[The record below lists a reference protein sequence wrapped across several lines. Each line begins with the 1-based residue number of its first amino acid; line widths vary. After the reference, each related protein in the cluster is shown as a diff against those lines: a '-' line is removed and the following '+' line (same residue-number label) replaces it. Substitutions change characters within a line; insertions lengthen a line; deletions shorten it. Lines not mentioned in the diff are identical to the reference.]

1 MQDILNLA
9 FEVHRVTEEKIG
21 VIDDLTRR
29 TRTLS
34 LNARIEATRAGDR
47 GSAFAVVAQEM
58 SDFAKEVAQLSTE
71 LRNAIGSNMA
81 RIETA
86 GERMMLDFRG
96 ARFSDLS
103 RNVVEIMDRNLY
115 ERSCDV
121 RWWATDSAV
130 VNAVEE
136 KASTVERALAAKRLA
151 TILRSYTVYLDLWI
165 VDLEGRIVTN
175 GRGDRYPDLAGND
188 VSHEEWFRKALETQS
203 GDDFAVC
210 NITLNPLLENAAV
223 ATYSTAI
230 RQEGDTYG
238 APIGVLG
245 IFFDWQPQAQAV
257 ISNVALSEEEKSN
270 SRVMLLDND
279 LRVIASSDGRGILTE
294 KFKLKVAGQQHGFY
308 LDGKRLVSYA
318 LTPGYETYSG
328 LGWYGCIEST
338 LALQHDLIDPNRA
351 VMA

>member
-1 MQDILNLA
+1 MQDILKLA

-29 TRTLS
+29 TNTLS
-34 LNARIEATRAGDR
+34 LNARIEATRAGIQ

-58 SDFAKEVAQLSTE
+58 SEFAKEVALLSTE
-71 LRNAIGSNMA
+71 LRSAIGSNMA

-96 ARFSDLS
+96 ARFSDLA

-130 VNAVEE
+130 VDAV
-136 KASTVERALAAKRLA
+136 SSQNGSNVLAHARNRLA

-165 VDLEGRIVTN
+165 VDLEGRVVAN
-175 GRGDRYPDLAGND
+175 GRGDRYPDLCGKD
-188 VSHEEWFRKALETQS
+188 VSRAEWFQKALKTHS

-210 NITLNPLLENAAV
+210 NISRNPLLDDAAV

-230 RQEGDTYG
+230 RRDGDTAG
-238 APIGVLG
+238 EPVGVLG
-245 IFFDWQPQAQAV
+245 IFFDWEPQAQAV
-257 ISNVALSEEEKSN
+257 ISNIALSDEEKTG
-270 SRVMLLDND
+270 SRVMLLDAD
-279 LRVIASSDGRGILTE
+279 LRVIASSDKRGVLMET
-294 KFKLKVAGQQHGFY
+294 FALKPDGQKQGFY
-308 LDGKRLVSYA
+308 MDDKRLVSFA
-318 LTPGYETYSG
+318 LTPGYETYAG

-338 LALQHDLIDPNRA
+338 GSLYNN
-351 VMA
+351 VGGN